1 MPVRCQYFANN
12 IPIPRQHTANYLPIH
27 SQSIANSL
35 PIESQCSSNPLS
47 IHVNTNPHWC
57 QYTANPVSVSCQF
70 RSTHLQ
76 CSTNPANLPIW
87 LSNAYLW
94 PIRQSGTNLPIN
106 SIYPNPLP
114 NQWQSR
120 PNREPIRRQSC
131 ANPIICQSR
140 SIQCQSNSAPASI
153 WWPSGSIHCQSSSIS
168 VPILGHGSN
177 TNPVSILDNPP
188 IQCQSRTYLPIPG
201 QSTNP
206 MPILYQPTVR
216 ILIRGQFANSI
227 PSCPSITDPPIQY
240 QSTNPLPIC
249 QSITNMTIH
258 YQSANLWQPL
268 HTRMSPHQYLPILGQ
283 CIWQM

>member
-1 MPVRCQYFANN
+1 MSPLQ
-12 IPIPRQHTANYLPIH
+12 YLPIQRQSYVNLSGNCKNRWWNKISIPDPPLVSTEDDFTSIPITDPTISASLLQIH
-27 SQSIANSL
+27 CQSITNSL

-76 CSTNPANLPIW
+76 CSTNPANLPIR
-87 LSNAYLW
+87 LSNAYY
-94 PIRQSGTNLPIN
+94 I
-106 SIYPNPLP
+106 
-114 NQWQSR
+114 R
-120 PNREPIRRQSC
+120 PNREPIRRQTC
-131 ANPIICQSR
+131 ANPVPIICQSR
-140 SIQCQSNSAPASI
+140 SIQCQYDPAPASI

-206 MPILYQPTVR
+206 MPILYQPTIK

-227 PSCPSITDPPIQY
+227 PSCPSITDQPIQY

-249 QSITNMTIH
+249 Q
-258 YQSANLWQPL
+258 
-268 HTRMSPHQYLPILGQ
+268 
-283 CIWQM
+283 